1 MMSMQK
7 TCFGSRFAWFTEG
20 SIWFKC
26 VFSPEELR
34 YKNYTPICPDKK
46 YYDGSSNKYDKCDEI
61 CVLQM
66 QSEKDSF
73 LIEYVVTKEG
83 DKSK

>member
-7 TCFGSRFAWFTEG
+7 TCFGSRFAWFCKD
-20 SIWFKC
+20 SLWFNC
-26 VFSPEELR
+26 VFAPEKFR
-34 YKNYTPICPDKK
+34 YKKYTPICPDKS
-46 YYDGSSNKYDKCDEI
+46 YYNGHDTAYDKCDEI

-66 QSEKDSF
+66 QTEEDRF

-83 DKSK
+83 DKK

>member
-7 TCFGSRFAWFTEG
+7 TCFGSRFAFFERDTLWYD
-20 SIWFKC
+20 C
-26 VFSPEELR
+26 VFSPQTVR

-46 YYDGSSNKYDKCDEI
+46 YYNGHDTEYDKCDEI

-66 QSEKDSF
+66 QTEEDRF

-83 DKSK
+83 GKRE